1 MRFTVNIKDPDV
13 FSNAV
18 QEAVTSD
25 VATLGL
31 DEREAEAVIELRTE
45 KLNDWLRKWVKW
57 GEYIRVEF
65 DTEAGTATVV
75 EPSP

>member
-1 MRFTVNIKDPDV
+1 MKFTVNIKDPDV

-25 VATLGL
+25 VAALGL

-45 KLNDWLRKWVKW
+45 KLNDWLRRWVKW
-57 GEYIRVEF
+57 GEYIRV
-65 DTEAGTATVV
+65 
-75 EPSP
+75 